1 MNLTTRRRPAR
12 VNVPTDVNSRQLRA
26 AMAVAV
32 AEYRSFIA
40 AAADLGISQP
50 ALTLSIKRL
59 EDTLAAGFLGISG
72 AAWRE
77 VGSKGYHDAVF
88 ERGPYPAA

>member
-1 MNLTTRRRPAR
+1 LVNLTTRRRPAR

-26 AMAVAV
+26 AVAV

-72 AAWRE
+72 ADWRE

-88 ERGPYPAA
+88 ERGSPYQAA